1 MGEGRETLLAVD
13 VGNTETSLG
22 LFVGGQLAGARSVT
36 TPGRLTKDEAA
47 MCARAILG
55 ELGVAS
61 GVGGTILS
69 CVVPTLTDAWA
80 QGLAGLSDTR
90 PLVVGPGL
98 RSGLRLRFDDPSEV
112 GSDRVAD
119 AVAAREA
126 YGSPVVAVDLG
137 TTTNVEVVDADGAF
151 LGGVIAPGLSLGA
164 RALREAAA
172 RLPLIELRAP
182 RHAIGRS
189 TSEAMQAGVVLGE
202 VARID
207 GLLDRVMAELGQE
220 APVVMTGEGASQL
233 APLLSHEVAVDGTLT
248 LRGLWLLWQRNRP
261 RGA

>member
-1 MGEGRETLLAVD
+1 MGERSETVLAVD

-22 LFVGGQLAGARSVT
+22 LFSAGQLVGERSVT
-36 TPGRLTKDEAA
+36 TPARLTTDEAA
-47 MCARAILG
+47 MDARAVLR
-55 ELGVAS
+55 ELGAAGAVRGA
-61 GVGGTILS
+61 ILS
-69 CVVPTLTDAWA
+69 CVVPTLTLAWER
-80 QGLAGLSDTR
+80 GLASACETR

-98 RSGLRLRFDDPSEV
+98 RSGLRLRFGDPSEV

-119 AVAAREA
+119 AVAARER
-126 YGSPVVAVDLG
+126 YGAPVVAVDLG

-151 LGGVIAPGLSLGA
+151 LGGIIAPGLSLGA

-182 RHAIGRS
+182 RHVIGRS
-189 TSEAMQAGVVLGE
+189 TSEAMQSGVVLGE

-207 GLLDRVMAELGQE
+207 GLLDRVTGELGE
-220 APVVMTGEGASQL
+220 DAPVVMTGEGAAQL
-233 APLLSHEVAVDGTLT
+233 APLLAHRVTVDESLT